1 MSRMSKKSQRSI
13 PHPDDFMVVAV
24 ALEFQAKLN
33 PDVEDPQEFE
43 TTSIEET
50 FRAADAAEYL
60 EKVLGAIRDRRLY
73 GFMAQQAAESP
84 VGAGEWIAM
93 TTDDLITEM
102 RKQRTKPAST
112 GSGGDN

>member
-1 MSRMSKKSQRSI
+1 MSKKTKRSI
-13 PHPDDFMVVAV
+13 PHPDDFMVVAI

-33 PDVEDPQEFE
+33 PDVADPQEFE
-43 TTSIEET
+43 TTSIETT
-50 FRAADAAEYL
+50 FAAADAAEYL

-93 TTDDLITEM
+93 TTEDLMAEM
-102 RKQRTKPAST
+102 RKEHAKTAS
-112 GSGGDN
+112 SSDLGGDN